1 MKIIKTYIK
10 LMIILYLPM
19 FWSCTEN
26 DSVSEP
32 EPPLPRQYESKLATL
47 LDSLRYNLKLPALA
61 GAIIADTG
69 IIDAQAVGCRRYGG
83 SANVTVN
90 DQFHLG
96 SDTKAFTA
104 VLMGKLVDEGLLG
117 WDYTLAQIFPEYA
130 QSMRSEYL
138 TVNLK
143 DILSHSAGFC
153 SNPQVTLHT
162 TTVEEQRREIV
173 AWALQQPPATQRG
186 HYSYSNLG
194 YIIAGA
200 IVDKVTDSTY
210 EDLLFSLVLQPLDI
224 TTAGFGPMGT
234 PGLED
239 QPLQH
244 ADIYHPLAPDSTA
257 DNPPIY
263 NSAGRLHMSI
273 GDWGR
278 YIQWVLACE
287 AGHSTLV
294 QAETARMLTT
304 AAVSINAD
312 ESYALGWAV
321 VNRDW
326 AGGRTLTHSGS
337 NTFNYA
343 VAWLAPNL
351 KFGVIAATNIC
362 TDSTPAAIDKV
373 AGHLINFYF
382 NLQ

>member
-1 MKIIKTYIK
+1 MKILKDY
-10 LMIILYLPM
+10 LRLAVILFLPM
-19 FWSCTEN
+19 FLSCTGN
-26 DSVSEP
+26 DSESEL
-32 EPPLPRQYESKLATL
+32 ERPLPRQYDSRLATL
-47 LDSLRYNLKLPALA
+47 LDSLRYDLKLPALA
-61 GAIIADTG
+61 GAVITDTS
-69 IIDAQAVGCRRYGG
+69 IIDAQAVGCRRYDGP
-83 SANVTVN
+83 ANVTVY

-104 VLMGKLVDEGLLG
+104 VLLGILVDDGLLG
-117 WDYTLAQIFPEYA
+117 WNSTLPQIFPEYA
-130 QSMRSEYL
+130 QTMRAEYL
-138 TVNLK
+138 PVTLR
-143 DILSHSAGFC
+143 DILSHSAGFRGD
-153 SNPQVTLHT
+153 PQLVVHT
-162 TTVEEQRREIV
+162 QTVNEQRLEV
-173 AWALQQPPATQRG
+173 LAWALQQSPVTQRG
-186 HYSYSNLG
+186 QYLYSNLG
-194 YIIAGA
+194 YIIAGV
-200 IVDKVTDSTY
+200 IVDRVTDSTY
-210 EDLLFSLVLQPLDI
+210 EELLFTRVLQPLGI

-244 ADIYHPLAPDSTA
+244 ADILHPLVPDSTV

-287 AGHSTLV
+287 AGHPALLRS
-294 QAETARMLTT
+294 ETASMLTT
-304 AAVSINAD
+304 AAVSINEY

-321 VNRDW
+321 VERDW

-351 KFGVIAATNIC
+351 KFGVIAAANIC
-362 TDSTPAAIDKV
+362 TNSTPASMDKV
-373 AGHLINFYF
+373 VGYLINFYF
-382 NLQ
+382 NRQ